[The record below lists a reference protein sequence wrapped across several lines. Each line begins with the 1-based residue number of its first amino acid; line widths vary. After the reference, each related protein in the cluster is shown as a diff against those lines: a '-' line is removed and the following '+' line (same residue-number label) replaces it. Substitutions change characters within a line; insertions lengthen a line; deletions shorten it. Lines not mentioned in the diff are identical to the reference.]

1 MFKRHNNEF
10 AIPELSL
17 LDRRLREAAGIA
29 SPETEKSHP
38 VPKRQMFAP
47 RRVAVA
53 GLVCGAVLA
62 VAAVMYSPTGD
73 RPGGGL
79 GAAGEPVT
87 LTPLSKHEAIALL
100 AETAENG
107 GLTFPRGDQFFHTR
121 WERKLRSGVTAG
133 VGTLDRP
140 RTVKYEV
147 LRTETEDRWTSF
159 YREGAM
165 LTDVSSI
172 KYPTDH
178 DRRLATKYKI
188 EEHPGGGWGSNSPEF
203 FYYLGSQSFS
213 REELLDYRPSP
224 NQLVEDLTR
233 KPIVDFVGDASGIWS
248 SLVEAMTTHPLPVHL
263 RATAIEALGLIEPVK
278 RCEARRDRAG
288 RQGYCFAMEHDG
300 IRDEMLVD
308 PVTAQVLQLRMVVVS
323 HDSAYPN
330 AQIGEVVTDQ
340 LLTHYEIVDELPA
353 EAKESP
359 SFTGELP
366 RAAIAQERRLAAEA
380 HRRDQRAIAKR

>member
-1 MFKRHNNEF
+1 MFKRQNNEF

-17 LDRRLREAAGIA
+17 LDRRLREAAEIA
-29 SPETEKSHP
+29 SPAAEDSHP
-38 VPKRQMFAP
+38 VPRRQLFAP

-53 GLVCGAVLA
+53 GLMCAAILA
-62 VAAVMYSPTGD
+62 VAAVMYSPAGD

-121 WERKLRSGVTAG
+121 WERKLRSGGTAG
-133 VGTLDRP
+133 VGTRDRP

-159 YREGAM
+159 YREGATR
-165 LTDVSSI
+165 TDVTSI
-172 KYPTDH
+172 KYPTER
-178 DRRLATKYKI
+178 DREIATKYDI
-188 EEHPGGGWGSNSPEF
+188 EEHPGGGWGGISPEF
-203 FYYLGSQSFS
+203 FYYLGSERYS

-224 NQLVEDLTR
+224 KELVEDLTR
-233 KPIVDFVGDASGIWS
+233 KPIVDFDGDATGIWV

-278 RCEARRDRAG
+278 KCEARRDRTG
-288 RQGYCFAMEHDG
+288 RQGYCFAMEHEG
-300 IRDEMLVD
+300 VRDEMLVD

-323 HDSAYPN
+323 RNSAYRN
-330 AQIGEVVTDQ
+330 AKVGEVVTDQ

-359 SFTGELP
+359 SLTGELP
-366 RAAIAQERRLAAEA
+366 RVAIAQERRLAAEA